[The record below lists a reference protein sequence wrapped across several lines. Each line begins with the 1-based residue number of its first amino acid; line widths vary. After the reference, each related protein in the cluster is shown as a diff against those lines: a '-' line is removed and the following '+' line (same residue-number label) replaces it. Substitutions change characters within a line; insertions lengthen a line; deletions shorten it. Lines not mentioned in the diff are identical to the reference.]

1 MKRYACVAFLG
12 LIFVYGACAA
22 PTGLSTI
29 ADVADEAFIS
39 IVCYA
44 KDKPFLPSLDFF
56 GVRHGQP
63 ANPIQST
70 YGITAYSINLKTL
83 TPHEN
88 VLIIKGA
95 SVYSTNVIASKPR
108 SSFGGTIDSACAALS
123 QVVEKDLK
131 NPQDNNKYAHLWL
144 KGVNQDPN
152 LESALLTAW
161 CAYNVKP
168 SVFLKWDGLISPAL
182 QFIAHFSDTHRPFPF
197 REEDRPKRPSIL
209 AEGFYANSCFIR
221 ASKDPLNK
229 CQWVDFG
236 FRRDMSYQSRSE
248 SIATQPGA
256 LVLRETSGFTI
267 QAPPSKGFFYDFT
280 ELDPLEQLRISSRYP
295 SLRSSIESY
304 DWIVEKGEWI
314 APQSATLPKYDIS
327 PFDNE
332 LVSHDAMIKYMD
344 ALPPALLT
352 MKFRKKNGSLL
363 GPFYIRQEVLRK
375 KEEGETACNLQV
387 WFLRWSEADKNTG
400 NVRFAND
407 GITVGAFYTK
417 DAGPHGV
424 DASIF
429 PKRFDLILRCLAQQL
444 FPIKI
449 KKLASQENPQMM
461 APSSVPNSQPPYS
474 QQQMP
479 PCPQH
484 GFWTHAHDAA
494 SSSSLSLSSRTAASS
509 TSALTSTSSSS
520 SMASAVPEPR
530 LDQSPAKRRA
540 LSIVTIHSD
549 DDSLDGAESSPP
561 APTPIDTTDV
571 NDTGH
576 TPTQGNIS
584 SADPHQHG

>member
-1 MKRYACVAFLG
+1 MTMKRYACVAFLG
-12 LIFVYGACAA
+12 LNFVYGACAA

-44 KDKPFLPSLDFF
+44 KDKPFLSSLDLF

-83 TPHEN
+83 TPHED
-88 VLIIKGA
+88 VLIIKGT

-108 SSFGGTIDSACAALS
+108 SSFGGTIDST
-123 QVVEKDLK
+123 
-131 NPQDNNKYAHLWL
+131 
-144 KGVNQDPN
+144 
-152 LESALLTAW
+152 LLAAW

-168 SVFLKWDGLISPAL
+168 SVFLKWDGLLSPAL
-182 QFIAHFSDTHRPFPF
+182 QLVAHFSDTHRPFPF
-197 REEDRPKRPSIL
+197 REENRPKRPSIL
-209 AEGFYANSCFIR
+209 AEGLYANSCFIR

-229 CQWVDFG
+229 CQWVNFH
-236 FRRDMSYQSRSE
+236 FQRDMSYQFRDE

-256 LVLRETSGFTI
+256 LILPETYGFTI
-267 QAPPSKGFFYDFT
+267 QSPLPKGFFYNFT
-280 ELDPLEQLRISSRYP
+280 ELDPLEQLRISSRCP
-295 SLRSSIESY
+295 SLRSSIESS

-314 APQSATLPKYDIS
+314 APQSATLPEYDIR

-332 LVSHDAMIKYMD
+332 LVSHDAMINYMD

-352 MKFRKKNGSLL
+352 MKFRKKDGSLL
-363 GPFYIRQEVLRK
+363 GPFYIRQEVLSKK
-375 KEEGETACNLQV
+375 KERETACNLQV

-407 GITVGAFYTK
+407 AITVGALYTK

-444 FPIKI
+444 LPTKI
-449 KKLASQENPQMM
+449 EKFASQEKPQMM
-461 APSSVPNSQPPYS
+461 APLSASSVPMPFLP
-474 QQQMP
+474 QMP
-479 PCPQH
+479 IFWPSSMTPGMIYH
-484 GFWTHAHDAA
+484 GFDF
-494 SSSSLSLSSRTAASS
+494 S
-509 TSALTSTSSSS
+509 TFFVIKSQKCLF
-520 SMASAVPEPR
+520 
-530 LDQSPAKRRA
+530 
-540 LSIVTIHSD
+540 
-549 DDSLDGAESSPP
+549 
-561 APTPIDTTDV
+561 
-571 NDTGH
+571 
-576 TPTQGNIS
+576 
-584 SADPHQHG
+584 